1 MALDVQKPYVN
12 NFKNIFMSMG
22 SGRIINELNPI
33 CMKNGKRLMNVH
45 LSYEKGNLWMSF
57 IQTKISNMDEWLW
70 IIQYNLQF
78 MRMDKKWILIV

>member
-33 CMKNGKRLMNVH
+33 CMKNGK
-45 LSYEKGNLWMSF
+45 
-57 IQTKISNMDEWLW
+57 
-70 IIQYNLQF
+70 
-78 MRMDKKWILIV
+78 

>member
-1 MALDVQKPYVN
+1 
-12 NFKNIFMSMG
+12 
-22 SGRIINELNPI
+22 
-33 CMKNGKRLMNVH
+33 MNVH
-45 LSYEKGNLWMSF
+45 LSYEKGNLWMNF